1 MKKFKDNNWILIS
14 ISSLILISVL
24 YFSNELVKDFK
35 NEEKKKME
43 LWSEATKELANS
55 DVGEIS
61 PIILNILENNKITP
75 MLVIDNISNKVI
87 DFKNIKDLDV
97 NDYKKINELTNKFKS
112 ENVPI
117 IINYSENELSTLYYG
132 NSSLLNKIKFYP
144 IILLTVIIIFGSFV
158 YFLLRSA
165 KISEI
170 NFLWSGMAKEAAH
183 QIGTPLTSIMG
194 WLELIKNTSNKK
206 KYLSEIEKDLERL
219 NIISERFNKI
229 GSKPKLKKENICSE
243 INKTINYLR
252 DRLSKKIS
260 LEFDNSNSE
269 IYTNLNSQ
277 LFSWSLENIIKNSI
291 DSIKE
296 NGSVRVSLA
305 KSNGLVRIYISD
317 NGMGIKK
324 DLKNKIFQP
333 GITTKERGW
342 GLGLSLTKRII
353 EEYHN
358 GEIKIENSAIGK
370 GTTMLIK
377 LKAIK

>member
-1 MKKFKDNNWILIS
+1 MKKFKDKNWILIS
-14 ISSLILISVL
+14 ISSLILMSVL

-75 MLVIDNISNKVI
+75 MLVIDNVSNEVI

-97 NDYKKINELTNKFKS
+97 KDFKKINELTNKFKS

-132 NSSLLNKIKFYP
+132 NSPLLNKIKFYP

-183 QIGTPLTSIMG
+183 QIGTPLTSLMG

-206 KYLSEIEKDLERL
+206 
-219 NIISERFNKI
+219 N
-229 GSKPKLKKENICSE
+229 
-243 INKTINYLR
+243 T
-252 DRLSKKIS
+252 
-260 LEFDNSNSE
+260 
-269 IYTNLNSQ
+269 
-277 LFSWSLENIIKNSI
+277 
-291 DSIKE
+291 
-296 NGSVRVSLA
+296 
-305 KSNGLVRIYISD
+305 
-317 NGMGIKK
+317 
-324 DLKNKIFQP
+324 
-333 GITTKERGW
+333 
-342 GLGLSLTKRII
+342 
-353 EEYHN
+353 
-358 GEIKIENSAIGK
+358 
-370 GTTMLIK
+370 
-377 LKAIK
+377 